1 MNLRILLVSVSS
13 TLALFC
19 GLDGADKRPNVLFI
33 AIDDLNN
40 WVGCLKGHP
49 NALTP
54 NIDKLARRGVLFSN
68 AHCSAPACGPS
79 RFSLMTGI
87 APYNSGV
94 YHNKQSDSRSF
105 SGIPSLP
112 QIFRENGFKT
122 LGSGKLFH
130 DNTFDE
136 LAWDMYIPRTKKIKT
151 SQENIDNRYSIDVR
165 IGDIEGVDV
174 PEQGNYGKGTGW
186 GIVYDS
192 DSVMPDYQVASW
204 VISQL
209 QKKHE
214 KSFFLGCGIFKPHQR
229 WDIPKRHYDAFPIE
243 TIELPKVTKN
253 DLSDV
258 PQIAKYIAAPQ
269 RHAKVLKDGVW
280 KQGIQAYLAAI
291 HFADAQVGRVLDAL
305 YQSEYANNT
314 IICLWS
320 DHGWH
325 LGEKEHWTKFSL
337 WEDTTQTVMIFAG
350 PTIPQGEECNAPTSL
365 LDIAPTFFD
374 FFGFGKNP
382 KHDGKSLLPL
392 LKDPELELVEPVY
405 TTHGKD
411 NHSLRFPSWRYTKY
425 RDGSIELYDILKDPN
440 EWNNLALD
448 KKYTKI
454 IEELDAY
461 MPNYSHKDQPF
472 YDKLPLSK
480 FDKLYEEK
488 KNEKLIK
495 K

>member
-1 MNLRILLVSVSS
+1 M
-13 TLALFC
+13 
-19 GLDGADKRPNVLFI
+19 P
-33 AIDDLNN
+33 
-40 WVGCLKGHP
+40 
-49 NALTP
+49 
-54 NIDKLARRGVLFSN
+54 
-68 AHCSAPACGPS
+68 APA
-79 RFSLMTGI
+79 F
-87 APYNSGV
+87 
-94 YHNKQSDSRSF
+94 
-105 SGIPSLP
+105 
-112 QIFRENGFKT
+112 
-122 LGSGKLFH
+122 
-130 DNTFDE
+130 NT
-136 LAWDMYIPRTKKIKT
+136 PPTKPKT
-151 SQENIDNRYSIDVR
+151 SQENIDNKYSIDVR
-165 IGDIEGVDV
+165 IGDVEGVNV

-186 GIVYDS
+186 GIVHDG

-209 QKKHE
+209 QEKHE
-214 KSFFLGCGIFKPHQR
+214 KPFFLGCGIFKPHQR

-243 TIELPKVTKN
+243 KIELPEVKEN
-253 DLSDV
+253 DLGDV

-280 KQGIQAYLAAI
+280 KQGVQAYLATI

-305 YQSEYANNT
+305 YQSEYASNT
-314 IICLWS
+314 IVCLWS

-337 WEDTTQTVMIFAG
+337 WEDGTQTVMMFAG

-374 FFGFGKNP
+374 LFGFDKNP

-392 LKDPELELVEPVY
+392 LKNPELELAEPVY

-425 RDGSIELYDILKDPN
+425 RDGSIELYDALKDPN

-472 YDKLPLSK
+472 YDRLPLSK
-480 FDKLYEEK
+480 FDKLYGEK
-488 KNEKLIK
+488 KGTKLIK
-495 K
+495 E